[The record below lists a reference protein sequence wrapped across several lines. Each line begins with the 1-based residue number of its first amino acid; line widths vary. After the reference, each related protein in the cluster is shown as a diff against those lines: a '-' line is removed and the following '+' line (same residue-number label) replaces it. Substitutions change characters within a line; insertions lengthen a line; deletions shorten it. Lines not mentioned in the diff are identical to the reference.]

1 MADIRK
7 TFNFRDGVQVDDEVL
22 VVRGNRVGLGTTS
35 PDQLLDVRGNANITG
50 ITSTVNFNV
59 TGVGTFNQVKV
70 GNNIILDATSGVM
83 TATTFKGDGSSLSNI
98 PTSQWTDVNV
108 SAGVTSIYN
117 DGSVGVG
124 TTNPA
129 NPFQVGGDPN
139 NGIGVGIS
147 TSGNI
152 RASGIITATTF
163 SGTLIGNVT
172 GDVVGDVTG
181 TASTAT
187 LANTATLAVNS
198 QGLTGNPSISVTNV
212 NASGVGTF
220 PNLVTT
226 DLNTVTL
233 KGFNS
238 LRAPFG
244 ATTTIT
250 VTVATKVSGQHRY
263 HGSGSANGF
272 VLDGVQAPYLT
283 LTPGRTYRFD
293 VSDGSNAGHPLRF
306 FYDVDKTTPYTTG
319 VTASGNAGVSGSY
332 VELVISDTTPSV
344 LHYQCQTHDKMGNSV
359 QTGSNVLDT
368 EHDSTVRGTLTATT
382 FSGNLTGNV
391 TGNTQGIHTGA
402 VNLGDDVKATF
413 GSNSDAEIFHDA
425 SAGINDLRIIDKVG
439 HLKLETSS
447 DKDVRI
453 ITGST
458 QKINLRAI
466 PTQGVEIYFDGT
478 KRFETSGIGVTVYN
492 QLDTTNLKA
501 TGISTFVDIDLSG
514 TADLTNVYTSGIGT
528 FTRSFA
534 TNLNVS
540 GISTFGT
547 NIVANGN
554 LDLAGNI
561 DVDGMTELDDVNV
574 SSAATI
580 FAAQISRLNV
590 SGVTTSTGG
599 FVGNLTGNVTGTS
612 GGLSGTPTIVVN
624 GLTAS
629 TTKLGVTTAISLGIG
644 TDTANANIQI
654 HNAVSSSS
662 IVIGKNSSV
671 GTNNLQLRYG
681 GGASA
686 YSTSDSLDL
695 INYGDGNLNSFIT
708 GTSNFNWLKGSANI
722 LMSLTDSGNLGI
734 GKTDPTDRLHV
745 QGNATIT
752 GVTTF
757 TGNVTMTNLT
767 VPILNIADV
776 SANLIGNVNSA
787 GISTFRLMHISGTG
801 NGIGVGGT
809 ANGNFVNTGSTPLNT
824 TFVGSGVTNTTGRT
838 FSRAGSV
845 GIATDRFTNLGGG
858 SVPSLEVR
866 GATMIHGGFFKVGGK
881 SSPVTAQNARSLVD
895 FSDVVNTHDATNT
908 LAPVGYM
915 IVPRGTTAQRNALR
929 DGISS
934 SATLMTGSMFYD
946 TDLNKL
952 CVYDNGGWK
961 GVTLGAL

>member
-50 ITSTVNFNV
+50 VTSTVNFNV
-59 TGVGTFNQVKV
+59 TGVGTFNQIKL
-70 GNNIILDATSGVM
+70 GSGIILGNAGVI
-83 TATTFKGDGSSLSNI
+83 TATTFSGDGASLTNI
-98 PTSQWTDVNV
+98 PTSQWTDVG
-108 SAGVTSIYN
+108 AASIYN

-139 NGIGVGIS
+139 NGIGVGFS

-152 RASGIITATTF
+152 KASGIITATTF
-163 SGTLIGNVT
+163 SGALNGSVTGNVT
-172 GDVVGDVTG
+172 GNLTG
-181 TASTAT
+181 NADTAT
-187 LANTATLAVNS
+187 YAGVAGVATVAQN
-198 QGLTGNPSISVTNV
+198 LTGNPSISVTNV

-226 DLNTVTL
+226 DLSTVTL
-233 KGFNS
+233 KGYNS
-238 LRAPFG
+238 LRAPHG
-244 ATTTIT
+244 ATTTIV

-293 VSDGSNAGHPLRF
+293 VSDGTNAGHPLRF
-306 FYDVDKTTPYTTG
+306 YYDVDKTTPYTTG

-332 VELVISDTTPSV
+332 VDLVVSDTTPSV
-344 LHYQCQTHDKMGNSV
+344 LHYQCSSHSKMGNSV
-359 QTGSNVLDT
+359 QTGSNILDT
-368 EHDSTVRGTLTATT
+368 EHNSEVRGTLTATSLVGALT
-382 FSGNLTGNV
+382 GNVAGNVTGNLTGTAVTSTTFFGNVTGTGITATTFTGSLVGGVTGNV
-391 TGNTQGIHTGA
+391 TGLI
-402 VNLGDDVKATF
+402 
-413 GSNSDAEIFHDA
+413 NS
-425 SAGINDLRIIDKVG
+425 VG
-439 HLKLETSS
+439 VST
-447 DKDVRI
+447 
-453 ITGST
+453 ITRLS
-458 QKINLRAI
+458 
-466 PTQGVEIYFDGT
+466 
-478 KRFETSGIGVTVYN
+478 
-492 QLDTTNLKA
+492 TTNITA
-501 TGISTFVDIDLSG
+501 TGVSTFTDIDISG
-514 TADLTNVYTSGIGT
+514 TADLPNVYTSGIGT

-540 GISTFGT
+540 GVSTFGN
-547 NIVANGN
+547 NIVAQGN
-554 LDLAGNI
+554 LD
-561 DVDGMTELDDVNV
+561 VDGLTTLDDVNV
-574 SSAATI
+574 SAAATI
-580 FAAQISRLNV
+580 AKAVISALNV

-599 FVGNLTGNVTGTS
+599 FVGALTGNAT
-612 GGLSGTPTIVVN
+612 GLSGTPTVVVN
-624 GLTAS
+624 GLTA
-629 TTKLGVTTAISLGIG
+629 TTSKLGVSTATSIGIG
-644 TDTANANIQI
+644 TDTANANLQI
-654 HNAVSSSS
+654 HNASGASS
-662 IVIGKNSSV
+662 IVVGQNSAV
-671 GTNNLQLRYG
+671 ADNNLQLRYG

-686 YSTSDSLDL
+686 YSTSDSVDL

-708 GTSNFNWLKGSANI
+708 GTSNFNWLKGNANI

-745 QGNATIT
+745 QGNARIT

-757 TGNVTMTNLT
+757 TGNVTMSNLT

-787 GISTFRLMHISGTG
+787 GISTFRLMHIDGVG
-801 NGIGVGGT
+801 EGIGVGGT
-809 ANGNFVNTGSTPLNT
+809 ASGNFINAGNTPLNT
-824 TFVGSGVTNTTGRT
+824 TFVGSATTNTSRI
-838 FSRAGSV
+838 FSREGALGV
-845 GIATDRFTNLGGG
+845 GTDRFTHLGSG

-866 GATMIHGGFFKVGGK
+866 GATMVHGGFFKVGGK

-895 FSDVVNTHDATNT
+895 FSDTINSHDATNS
-908 LAPVGYM
+908 LAAVAYM

-929 DGISS
+929 DGVSGN
-934 SATLMTGSMFYD
+934 TNLLTGSMFYD

>member
-50 ITSTVNFNV
+50 VTSTVNFNV

-83 TATTFKGDGSSLSNI
+83 TATTFKGDGSTLSNI
-98 PTSQWTDVNV
+98 PTSQWVDVNLG
-108 SAGVTSIYN
+108 AGVTSIYN

-163 SGTLIGNVT
+163 SGAFSGNLT
-172 GDVVGDVTG
+172 GNVVGDVTG
-181 TASTAT
+181 TATTAT
-187 LANTATLAVNS
+187 LANTATLAVNA
-198 QGLTGNPSISVTNV
+198 QGLTGNPSVSVTNV

-220 PNLVTT
+220 PTLVTT

-233 KGFNS
+233 KGYNS
-238 LRAPFG
+238 LRAPHG
-244 ATTTIT
+244 TTTTIV

-293 VSDGSNAGHPLRF
+293 VSDGTNAGHPLRF
-306 FYDVDKTTPYTTG
+306 YYDVDKTTPYTTG

-332 VELVISDTTPSV
+332 VDLVVSDTTPSV

-359 QTGSNVLDT
+359 QTGSNILDT

-382 FSGNLTGNV
+382 FSGNLTGTGVTATTFTGALVGGVTGNVQGNLTGNV
-391 TGNTQGIHTGA
+391 TGDVQGDLTG
-402 VNLGDDVKATF
+402 DVT
-413 GSNSDAEIFHDA
+413 GNVTGLINS
-425 SAGINDLRIIDKVG
+425 VG
-439 HLKLETSS
+439 VST
-447 DKDVRI
+447 
-453 ITGST
+453 ITRLS
-458 QKINLRAI
+458 
-466 PTQGVEIYFDGT
+466 
-478 KRFETSGIGVTVYN
+478 
-492 QLDTTNLKA
+492 TTNITA
-501 TGISTFVDIDLSG
+501 TGVSTFTDIDISG
-514 TADLTNVYTSGIGT
+514 TADLPNVYTSGIGT

-540 GISTFGT
+540 GVSTFGT

-580 FAAQISRLNV
+580 FTAQISRLNV

-599 FVGNLTGNVTGTS
+599 FVGNLTGNATGTS
-612 GGLSGTPTIVVN
+612 GGLTGTPTIVVN
-624 GLTAS
+624 GLTA
-629 TTKLGVTTAISLGIG
+629 TTSKLGVSTATSIGIG

-654 HNAVSSSS
+654 HNAISSSS
-662 IVIGKNSSV
+662 IVIGKNSAV
-671 GTNNLQLRYG
+671 ADNNLQLRYG

-695 INYGDGNLNSFIT
+695 INHGDGNLNSFIT
-708 GTSNFNWLKGSANI
+708 GTSNFNWLKGNANI

-757 TGNVTMTNLT
+757 TGNVTMSNLT

-787 GISTFRLMHISGTG
+787 GISTFRLMHIDGVG
-801 NGIGVGGT
+801 EGIGVGGT
-809 ANGNFVNTGSTPLNT
+809 ASGNFINAGNTPLNT
-824 TFVGSGVTNTTGRT
+824 TFVGSATTNTSRI
-838 FSRAGSV
+838 FSREGAV
-845 GIATDRFTNLGGG
+845 GVGTDRFTHLGGG

-866 GATMIHGGFFKVGGK
+866 GATMVHGGFFKVGGK

-895 FSDVVNTHDATNT
+895 FSDTINSHDATNS
-908 LAPVGYM
+908 LAAVAYM

>member
-50 ITSTVNFNV
+50 VTSTVNFNV

-98 PTSQWTDVNV
+98 PTSQWVDVNLG
-108 SAGVTSIYN
+108 AGVTSIYN

-129 NPFQVGGDPN
+129 NPFQVGGNPN

-152 RASGIITATTF
+152 KASGIITATTF
-163 SGTLIGNVT
+163 SGSFSGDLTGN
-172 GDVVGDVTG
+172 VVGDVTG
-181 TASTAT
+181 TATTAT
-187 LANTATLAVNS
+187 LANTATLAVNA
-198 QGLTGNPSISVTNV
+198 QGLTGNPSVSVTNV

-220 PNLVTT
+220 PTLVTT

-233 KGFNS
+233 KGYNS
-238 LRAPFG
+238 LRAPHG
-244 ATTTIT
+244 TTTTIV
-250 VTVATKVSGQHRY
+250 VTVAAKVSGQHRY

-293 VSDGSNAGHPLRF
+293 VSDGTNAGHPLRF

-332 VELVISDTTPSV
+332 VDLVVSDTTPSV

-359 QTGSNVLDT
+359 QTGSNILDT
-368 EHDSTVRGTLTATT
+368 EHDSTVRGTFTATT
-382 FSGNLTGNV
+382 FSGNLTGTAVTSTTFFGNLTGTAVTATTFTGALVGGVTGNVQGNLTGNV
-391 TGNTQGIHTGA
+391 TGNVTG
-402 VNLGDDVKATF
+402 LI
-413 GSNSDAEIFHDA
+413 NS
-425 SAGINDLRIIDKVG
+425 VG
-439 HLKLETSS
+439 VST
-447 DKDVRI
+447 
-453 ITGST
+453 ITRLS
-458 QKINLRAI
+458 
-466 PTQGVEIYFDGT
+466 
-478 KRFETSGIGVTVYN
+478 
-492 QLDTTNLKA
+492 TTNISA
-501 TGISTFVDIDLSG
+501 TGVSTFTDIDISG
-514 TADLTNVYTSGIGT
+514 TADLPNVYTSGIGT

-540 GISTFGT
+540 GVSTFGN

-580 FAAQISRLNV
+580 FTAQISRLNI
-590 SGVTTSTGG
+590 SGITTSTGG

-612 GGLSGTPTIVVN
+612 GGLSGTPNIVVN
-624 GLTAS
+624 NLKTSGITTVGVLTATS
-629 TTKLGVTTAISLGIG
+629 IGIG
-644 TDTANANIQI
+644 TDSANANLQI
-654 HNAVSSSS
+654 HNASGASS
-662 IVIGKNSSV
+662 IVVGQNSAV
-671 GTNNLQLRYG
+671 ADNNLQLRYG

-686 YSTSDSLDL
+686 YSTSDSVDL

-708 GTSNFNWLKGSANI
+708 GTSNFNWLKGNSNI

-745 QGNATIT
+745 QGNARIT

-757 TGNVTMTNLT
+757 TGNVTMSNLT

-809 ANGNFVNTGSTPLNT
+809 ASGNFINAGNTPLNT
-824 TFVGSGVTNTTGRT
+824 TFVGSGTTNTSRI
-838 FSRAGSV
+838 FSREGALGV
-845 GIATDRFTNLGGG
+845 GTDRFTNVGGG

-895 FSDVVNTHDATNT
+895 FSDTINTHDATT
-908 LAPVGYM
+908 SFAPLAYM
-915 IVPRGTTAQRNALR
+915 VVPRGTTAQRNALR
-929 DGISS
+929 DGTNN

>member
-50 ITSTVNFNV
+50 VTSTVNFNV

-98 PTSQWTDVNV
+98 PTSQWVDVNLG
-108 SAGVTSIYN
+108 AGVTSIYN

-163 SGTLIGNVT
+163 SGAFSGNLT
-172 GDVVGDVTG
+172 GNVVGDVTG
-181 TASTAT
+181 TATTAT

-198 QGLTGNPSISVTNV
+198 QGLTGNPSVSVTNV

-220 PNLVTT
+220 PTLVTT

-233 KGFNS
+233 KGYNS
-238 LRAPFG
+238 LRAPHG
-244 ATTTIT
+244 ATTTIV
-250 VTVATKVSGQHRY
+250 VTVAAKVSGQHRY

-293 VSDGSNAGHPLRF
+293 VSDGTNAGHPLRF
-306 FYDVDKTTPYTTG
+306 YYDVDKTTPYTTG
-319 VTASGNAGVSGSY
+319 VTASGNSGVSGSY
-332 VELVISDTTPSV
+332 VDLVVSDTTPSV
-344 LHYQCQTHDKMGNSV
+344 LHYQCQNHDKMGNSV
-359 QTGSNVLDT
+359 QTSSNILDT

-382 FSGNLTGNV
+382 FSGNLTGTGVTATTFTGSLVGGVTGNVQGNLTGNV
-391 TGNTQGIHTGA
+391 TGDVQGDLTG
-402 VNLGDDVKATF
+402 DVT
-413 GSNSDAEIFHDA
+413 GNVTGLINS
-425 SAGINDLRIIDKVG
+425 VG
-439 HLKLETSS
+439 VST
-447 DKDVRI
+447 
-453 ITGST
+453 ITRLS
-458 QKINLRAI
+458 
-466 PTQGVEIYFDGT
+466 
-478 KRFETSGIGVTVYN
+478 
-492 QLDTTNLKA
+492 TTNITA
-501 TGISTFVDIDLSG
+501 TGVSTFTDIDISG
-514 TADLTNVYTSGIGT
+514 TADLPNVFTSGIGT

-540 GISTFGT
+540 GVSTFGT

-554 LDLAGNI
+554 LDLAGDI
-561 DVDGMTELDDVNV
+561 DVDGTTELDDVNV

-590 SGVTTSTGG
+590 SGITTSTGG
-599 FVGNLTGNVTGTS
+599 FVGNLTGNATGTS
-612 GGLSGTPTIVVN
+612 GGLSGTPSIVVN
-624 GLTAS
+624 GLTAD

-662 IVIGKNSSV
+662 IVIGKNSAV
-671 GTNNLQLRYG
+671 ADNNLQLRYG

-686 YSTSDSLDL
+686 YSTSESIDL

-708 GTSNFNWLKGSANI
+708 GTSNFNWLKGNANI

-757 TGNVTMTNLT
+757 TGNVIMSNLT
-767 VPILNIADV
+767 VPILNIDDV
-776 SANLIGNVNSA
+776 SANLVGNVNSA
-787 GISTFRLMHISGTG
+787 GISTFRLMHIDGVG
-801 NGIGVGGT
+801 EGIGVGAT
-809 ANGNFVNTGSTPLNT
+809 ASGNFFTAGSDSLNT
-824 TFVGSGVTNTTGRT
+824 TFVGSGATTPSRL
-838 FSRAGSV
+838 FSRSGAI
-845 GIATDRFTNLGGG
+845 GIATDRFTHLGGG

-881 SSPVTAQNARSLVD
+881 SSPVIGQNAKCLVD
-895 FSDVVNTHDATNT
+895 FHDVVNTHDSTQSLAT
-908 LAPVGYM
+908 VGYM
-915 IVPRGTTAQRNALR
+915 IVPRGTTAQRNALV
-929 DGISS
+929 DGQSLNSNLIS
-934 SATLMTGSMFYD
+934 GSMFYD
-946 TDLNKL
+946 TDLDKL
-952 CVYDNGGWK
+952 CIRVGSSWR
-961 GVTLGAL
+961 GVDTSAL

>member
-50 ITSTVNFNV
+50 VTSTVNFNV

-98 PTSQWTDVNV
+98 PTSQWVDVNLG
-108 SAGVTSIYN
+108 AGVTSIYN

-163 SGTLIGNVT
+163 SGAFSGNLT

-181 TASTAT
+181 TATTAT
-187 LANTATLAVNS
+187 LANTATLAVNA
-198 QGLTGNPSISVTNV
+198 QGLTGNPSVSVTNV

-220 PNLVTT
+220 PTLVTT

-233 KGFNS
+233 KGYNS
-238 LRAPFG
+238 LRAPHG
-244 ATTTIT
+244 ATTTIV
-250 VTVATKVSGQHRY
+250 VTVAAKVSGQHRY
-263 HGSGSANGF
+263 HGSGSLNGF

-293 VSDGSNAGHPLRF
+293 VSDGTNAGHPLRF
-306 FYDVDKTTPYTTG
+306 YYDVDKTTPYTTG

-332 VELVISDTTPSV
+332 VELVVSDTTPSV

-359 QTGSNVLDT
+359 QTGSNILDT

-382 FSGNLTGNV
+382 FSGNLTGTGVTATTFTGALVGGVTGNVQGNLTGNV
-391 TGNTQGIHTGA
+391 TGNVQGDLTGD
-402 VNLGDDVKATF
+402 VTGDVT
-413 GSNSDAEIFHDA
+413 GLINS
-425 SAGINDLRIIDKVG
+425 VG
-439 HLKLETSS
+439 LST
-447 DKDVRI
+447 
-453 ITGST
+453 ITRLS
-458 QKINLRAI
+458 
-466 PTQGVEIYFDGT
+466 
-478 KRFETSGIGVTVYN
+478 
-492 QLDTTNLKA
+492 TTNISA
-501 TGISTFVDIDLSG
+501 TGVSTFTDIDLSG

-540 GISTFGT
+540 GVSTFGT

-554 LDLAGNI
+554 LDLAGDI

-580 FAAQISRLNV
+580 FTAQISRLNV
-590 SGVTTSTGG
+590 SGITTSTGG

-612 GGLSGTPTIVVN
+612 GGLTGTPNIVVN
-624 GLTAS
+624 NLKTSGITTVGVLTATS
-629 TTKLGVTTAISLGIG
+629 IGIG
-644 TDTANANIQI
+644 TDSANANLQI
-654 HNAVSSSS
+654 HNASASSS
-662 IVIGKNSSV
+662 IVVGKNSAV
-671 GTNNLQLRYG
+671 GVNNLQLRYG
-681 GGASA
+681 GGASS
-686 YSTSDSLDL
+686 YSTSDSVDL

-708 GTSNFNWLKGSANI
+708 GASNFNWFKGNSNV

-734 GKTDPTDRLHV
+734 GITNPTERLIV
-745 QGNATIT
+745 QGNSNIT
-752 GVTTF
+752 GI
-757 TGNVTMTNLT
+757 LT
-767 VPILNIADV
+767 VGGALNITGQLNVPLVNSTDV
-776 SANLIGNVNSA
+776 SANLVGNVNST
-787 GISTFRLMHISGTG
+787 GISTFNFMNILGSP
-801 NGIGVGGT
+801 NSGIGIGASARGQGLTVGTVDPSQQVFIGIGT
-809 ANGNFVNTGSTPLNT
+809 NQGAI
-824 TFVGSGVTNTTGRT
+824 
-838 FSRAGSV
+838 
-845 GIATDRFTNLGGG
+845 GIRTDRLSSTSAGGG
-858 SVPSLEVR
+858 YYSLEVR
-866 GATMIHGGFFKVGGK
+866 GKVYFHGGGLKVGGQ
-881 SSPVTAQNARSLVD
+881 PNITPINTRAAVD
-895 FSDVVNTHDATNT
+895 FSEVVNTTDAATSE
-908 LAPVGYM
+908 AAGAYM
-915 IVPRGTTAQRNALR
+915 ILPRVNTTQRDALR
-929 DGISS
+929 DGTNNSS
-934 SATLMTGSMFYD
+934 TLRSGSIIYN
-946 TDLNKL
+946 TTLNKL
-952 CVYDNGGWK
+952 QVWTGSGWET
-961 GVTLGAL
+961 VTSS

>member
-50 ITSTVNFNV
+50 VTSTVNFNV
-59 TGVGTFNQVKV
+59 TGVGTFNQIKL
-70 GNNIILDATSGVM
+70 GSGIILGNAGVI
-83 TATTFKGDGSSLSNI
+83 TATTFSGDGASLTNI
-98 PTSQWTDVNV
+98 PTSQWTDVG
-108 SAGVTSIYN
+108 AASIYN

-139 NGIGVGIS
+139 NGIGVGFS

-152 RASGIITATTF
+152 KASGIITATTF
-163 SGTLIGNVT
+163 SGALNGSVTGNVT
-172 GDVVGDVTG
+172 GNLTG
-181 TASTAT
+181 NADTAT
-187 LANTATLAVNS
+187 YAGVAGVATVAQN
-198 QGLTGNPSISVTNV
+198 LTGNPSISVTNV

-226 DLNTVTL
+226 DLSTVTL
-233 KGFNS
+233 KGYNS
-238 LRAPFG
+238 LRAPHG
-244 ATTTIT
+244 ATTTIV

-293 VSDGSNAGHPLRF
+293 VSDGTNAGHPLRF
-306 FYDVDKTTPYTTG
+306 YYDVDKTTPYTTG

-332 VELVISDTTPSV
+332 VDLVVSDTTPSV
-344 LHYQCQTHDKMGNSV
+344 LHYQCSSHSKMGNSV
-359 QTGSNVLDT
+359 QTGSNILDT
-368 EHDSTVRGTLTATT
+368 EHNSEVRGTLTATSLVGALT
-382 FSGNLTGNV
+382 GNVAGNVTGNLTGTAVTSTTFFGNITGTGITATTFTGSLVGGVTGNV
-391 TGNTQGIHTGA
+391 TGLI
-402 VNLGDDVKATF
+402 
-413 GSNSDAEIFHDA
+413 NS
-425 SAGINDLRIIDKVG
+425 VG
-439 HLKLETSS
+439 LST
-447 DKDVRI
+447 
-453 ITGST
+453 ITRLS
-458 QKINLRAI
+458 
-466 PTQGVEIYFDGT
+466 
-478 KRFETSGIGVTVYN
+478 
-492 QLDTTNLKA
+492 TTNITA
-501 TGISTFVDIDLSG
+501 TGVSTFTDIDLSG
-514 TADLTNVYTSGIGT
+514 TADLPNVYTSGIGT

-540 GISTFGT
+540 GVSTFGN
-547 NIVANGN
+547 NIVAQGN
-554 LDLAGNI
+554 LD
-561 DVDGMTELDDVNV
+561 VDGLTTLDDVNV

-580 FAAQISRLNV
+580 TKAEVSALNV
-590 SGVTTSTGG
+590 SGVTTSAGG
-599 FVGNLTGNVTGTS
+599 FIGNVTGNAT
-612 GGLSGTPTIVVN
+612 GLSGTPTVVVN
-624 GLTAS
+624 GLTA
-629 TTKLGVTTAISLGIG
+629 TTSKLGVSTATSIGIG
-644 TDTANANIQI
+644 TDTANANLQI
-654 HNAVSSSS
+654 HNASGASS
-662 IVIGKNSSV
+662 IVVGQNSAV
-671 GTNNLQLRYG
+671 ADNNLQLRYG

-686 YSTSDSLDL
+686 YSTSDSVDL

-708 GTSNFNWLKGSANI
+708 GTSNFNWLKGNANI

-745 QGNATIT
+745 QGNARIT

-757 TGNVTMTNLT
+757 TGNVTMSNLT

-787 GISTFRLMHISGTG
+787 GISTFRLMHIDGVG
-801 NGIGVGGT
+801 EGIGVGGT
-809 ANGNFVNTGSTPLNT
+809 ASGNFINAGNTPLNT
-824 TFVGSGVTNTTGRT
+824 TFVGSATTNTSRI
-838 FSRAGSV
+838 FSREGALGV
-845 GIATDRFTNLGGG
+845 GTDRFTHLGSG

-866 GATMIHGGFFKVGGK
+866 GATMVHGGFFKVGGK

-895 FSDVVNTHDATNT
+895 FSDTINSHDATNS
-908 LAPVGYM
+908 LAAVAYM

>member
-50 ITSTVNFNV
+50 VTSTVNFNV
-59 TGVGTFNQVKV
+59 TGVGTFNQIKV
-70 GNNIILDATSGVM
+70 GAGIILDATSGVM
-83 TATTFKGDGSSLSNI
+83 TATTFKGDGSTLSNI

-163 SGTLIGNVT
+163 SGAFSGNLT
-172 GDVVGDVTG
+172 GNVVGDVTG

-187 LANTATLAVNS
+187 LADTATLAVNA
-198 QGLTGNPSISVTNV
+198 QGLTGNPSVSVTNV

-220 PNLVTT
+220 PTLVTT

-233 KGFNS
+233 KGYNS
-238 LRAPFG
+238 LRAPHG
-244 ATTTIT
+244 TTTTIV
-250 VTVATKVSGQHRY
+250 VTVAAKVSGQHRY

-293 VSDGSNAGHPLRF
+293 ISDGTNAGHPLRF

-319 VTASGNAGVSGSY
+319 VTVSGNAGVSGSY
-332 VELVISDTTPSV
+332 VDLVVSDTTPSV
-344 LHYQCQTHDKMGNSV
+344 LHYQCQTHEKMGNSV
-359 QTGSNVLDT
+359 QSGSNILDT
-368 EHDSTVRGTLTATT
+368 EHDSTVRGSLTATT
-382 FSGNLTGNV
+382 FNGNLTGTGVTATTFTGALVGGVTGNVQGDLTGDVTGNVQGDLTGDVTGNV
-391 TGNTQGIHTGA
+391 TGLI
-402 VNLGDDVKATF
+402 
-413 GSNSDAEIFHDA
+413 NS
-425 SAGINDLRIIDKVG
+425 VG
-439 HLKLETSS
+439 LST
-447 DKDVRI
+447 
-453 ITGST
+453 ITRLS
-458 QKINLRAI
+458 
-466 PTQGVEIYFDGT
+466 
-478 KRFETSGIGVTVYN
+478 
-492 QLDTTNLKA
+492 TTNISA
-501 TGISTFVDIDLSG
+501 TGVSTFTDIDLSG

-540 GISTFGT
+540 GVSTFGT

-580 FAAQISRLNV
+580 FTAQISRLNV
-590 SGVTTSTGG
+590 SGITTSTGG
-599 FVGNLTGNVTGTS
+599 FVGNLTGNATGTS
-612 GGLSGTPTIVVN
+612 GGLTGTPNIVVN
-624 GLTAS
+624 NLKTSGITTVGVLTATS
-629 TTKLGVTTAISLGIG
+629 IGIG
-644 TDTANANIQI
+644 TDSANANLQI
-654 HNAVSSSS
+654 HNASASSS
-662 IVIGKNSSV
+662 IVIGKNSAV
-671 GTNNLQLRYG
+671 ADNNLQLRYG

-686 YSTSDSLDL
+686 YSTSDSVDL

-708 GTSNFNWLKGSANI
+708 GTSNFNWLKGNANI

-734 GKTDPTDRLHV
+734 GKTNPTDRLHV

-801 NGIGVGGT
+801 NGIGIGGT
-809 ANGNFVNTGSTPLNT
+809 ASGNFVNAGSTPLNT
-824 TFVGSGVTNTTGRT
+824 TFVGSGVTNTSRI
-838 FSRAGSV
+838 FSRAGAV

-866 GATMIHGGFFKVGGK
+866 GASFFHGGFFKVGGK
-881 SSPVTAQNARSLVD
+881 SSPVNSTNARCLVD
-895 FSDVVNTHDATNT
+895 FSDVINTHDATNT
-908 LAPVGYM
+908 LAQVGYM

-929 DGISS
+929 DGQTTSS
-934 SATLMTGSMFYD
+934 TLLTGSMFYD

>member
-50 ITSTVNFNV
+50 VTSTVDFNV

-98 PTSQWTDVNV
+98 PTSQWTNVNQ
-108 SAGVTSIYN
+108 SGGITSIYN

-163 SGTLIGNVT
+163 SGAFSGNLT
-172 GDVVGDVTG
+172 GNVVGDVTG

-187 LANTATLAVNS
+187 LANTATLAVDA
-198 QGLTGNPSISVTNV
+198 QGLTGNPSVSVTNV

-220 PNLVTT
+220 PTLVTT

-233 KGFNS
+233 KGYNS
-238 LRAPFG
+238 LRAPHG
-244 ATTTIT
+244 TTTTIV
-250 VTVATKVSGQHRY
+250 VTVATKVSGEHRY

-293 VSDGSNAGHPLRF
+293 VSDGTNVNHPLRF
-306 FYDVDKTTPYTTG
+306 YYDVDKTTQYTTG
-319 VTASGNAGVSGSY
+319 VTVSGNAGVSGSY
-332 VELVISDTTPSV
+332 VEIVISDTTPSV
-344 LHYQCQTHDKMGNSV
+344 LHYMCQTHVKMGNSI
-359 QTGSNVLDT
+359 QIGSNILDT

-382 FSGNLTGNV
+382 FSGNLTGTGVTATTFTGALVGGVTGNVQGNLTGNV
-391 TGNTQGIHTGA
+391 TGDVQGDLTG
-402 VNLGDDVKATF
+402 DVT
-413 GSNSDAEIFHDA
+413 GNVTGLINS
-425 SAGINDLRIIDKVG
+425 VG
-439 HLKLETSS
+439 VST
-447 DKDVRI
+447 
-453 ITGST
+453 ITRLS
-458 QKINLRAI
+458 
-466 PTQGVEIYFDGT
+466 
-478 KRFETSGIGVTVYN
+478 
-492 QLDTTNLKA
+492 TTNISA
-501 TGISTFVDIDLSG
+501 TGVSTFTDIDISG
-514 TADLTNVYTSGIGT
+514 TADLPNVFTSGIGT

-540 GISTFGT
+540 GISTFGN

-554 LDLAGNI
+554 LDIAG
-561 DVDGMTELDDVNV
+561 DVDIDGTTELDDVNV

-580 FAAQISRLNV
+580 FTAQISRLNV
-590 SGVTTSTGG
+590 SGITTSTGG
-599 FVGNLTGNVTGTS
+599 FVGNLTGNATGTS
-612 GGLSGTPTIVVN
+612 GGLSGTPNIIINNLKTSGITTVGV
-624 GLTAS
+624 LTATS
-629 TTKLGVTTAISLGIG
+629 IGIG
-644 TDTANANIQI
+644 TDSANADLQI
-654 HNAVSSSS
+654 HNASASSS
-662 IVIGKNSSV
+662 IVIGKNSAVAS
-671 GTNNLQLRYG
+671 NNLQLRFG
-681 GGASA
+681 GGASSF
-686 YSTSDSLDL
+686 STSDSVDL
-695 INYGDGNLNSFIT
+695 INYGSGNLNSFIN
-708 GTSNFNWLKGSANI
+708 GTSNFNWLKGNANV

-757 TGNVTMTNLT
+757 TGNVTMSNLT

-776 SANLIGNVNSA
+776 SANLVGNVNSA
-787 GISTFRLMHISGTG
+787 GISTFRLMHIDGVG
-801 NGIGVGGT
+801 EGIGVGGT
-809 ANGNFVNTGSTPLNT
+809 ASGNFINAGNTPLNT
-824 TFVGSGVTNTTGRT
+824 TFVGSGTTNFNGRT
-838 FSRAGSV
+838 FSREGAV
-845 GIATDRFTNLGGG
+845 GIATDRFTHLGGG

-881 SSPVTAQNARSLVD
+881 SSNITAQNARSLVD
-895 FSDVVNTHDATNT
+895 FSDSVNTHDATNS
-908 LAPVGYM
+908 LAPVAYM

-929 DGISS
+929 DGVTT

>member
-50 ITSTVNFNV
+50 VTSTVNFNV

-98 PTSQWTDVNV
+98 PTSQWVDVNV

-163 SGTLIGNVT
+163 SGAFSGNLT
-172 GDVVGDVTG
+172 GNVVGDVTG
-181 TASTAT
+181 TATTAT

-220 PNLVTT
+220 PTLVTT

-233 KGFNS
+233 KGYNS
-238 LRAPFG
+238 LRAPHG
-244 ATTTIT
+244 TTTTIV

-293 VSDGSNAGHPLRF
+293 VADGTNAGHPLRF
-306 FYDVDKTTPYTTG
+306 YYDVDKTTPYTTG

-332 VELVISDTTPSV
+332 VDLVVSDTTPSV
-344 LHYQCQTHDKMGNSV
+344 LHYQCQTHEKMGNSV
-359 QTGSNVLDT
+359 QTGSNILDT
-368 EHDSTVRGTLTATT
+368 EHNSTVRGTLTATSLVGALT
-382 FSGNLTGNV
+382 GNVAGNVTGNLTGTAVTSTTFFGNVTGTGITATTFTGSLVGGVTGNV
-391 TGNTQGIHTGA
+391 TGLI
-402 VNLGDDVKATF
+402 
-413 GSNSDAEIFHDA
+413 NS
-425 SAGINDLRIIDKVG
+425 VG
-439 HLKLETSS
+439 LST
-447 DKDVRI
+447 
-453 ITGST
+453 ITRLS
-458 QKINLRAI
+458 
-466 PTQGVEIYFDGT
+466 
-478 KRFETSGIGVTVYN
+478 
-492 QLDTTNLKA
+492 TTNISA
-501 TGISTFVDIDLSG
+501 TGVSTFTDIDLSG

-540 GISTFGT
+540 GVSTFGT
-547 NIVANGN
+547 NIVANGD

-580 FAAQISRLNV
+580 FTAQISRLNV
-590 SGVTTSTGG
+590 SGITTSTGG
-599 FVGNLTGNVTGTS
+599 FVGNLTGNATGTS
-612 GGLSGTPTIVVN
+612 GGLTGTPTIVVN
-624 GLTAS
+624 GLTA
-629 TTKLGVTTAISLGIG
+629 TTSKLGVSTATSIGVG
-644 TDTANANIQI
+644 TDTANAEIQI
-654 HNAVSSSS
+654 HKPTGSSS
-662 IVIGKNSSV
+662 IVIGQNS
-671 GTNNLQLRYG
+671 GTDDNNLELRYG
-681 GGASA
+681 GGASS
-686 YSTSDSLDL
+686 YSTSDSVDL

-708 GTSNFNWLKGSANI
+708 GTSNFNWLKGNANI

-757 TGNVTMTNLT
+757 TGNVTMSNLT

-776 SANLIGNVNSA
+776 SANLVGNVNSA
-787 GISTFRLMHISGTG
+787 GISTFRLMHIDGVG
-801 NGIGVGGT
+801 EGIGVGGT
-809 ANGNFVNTGSTPLNT
+809 ASGNFINAGNTPLNT
-824 TFVGSGVTNTTGRT
+824 TFVGSATTNPSRI
-838 FSRAGSV
+838 FSREGAV
-845 GIATDRFTNLGGG
+845 GVGTDRFTHLGGG

-881 SSPVTAQNARSLVD
+881 SSPVTSQNARSLVD
-895 FSDVVNTHDATNT
+895 FSDTINSHDATNS
-908 LAPVGYM
+908 LAPVAYM

-929 DGISS
+929 DGVSS

>member
-50 ITSTVNFNV
+50 VTSTVNFNV
-59 TGVGTFNQVKV
+59 TGVGTFNQIKL
-70 GNNIILDATSGVM
+70 GSGIILGNAGVI
-83 TATTFKGDGSSLSNI
+83 TATTFSGDGASLTNI
-98 PTSQWTDVNV
+98 PTSQWTDVG
-108 SAGVTSIYN
+108 AASIYN

-139 NGIGVGIS
+139 NGIGVGFS

-152 RASGIITATTF
+152 KASGIITATTF
-163 SGTLIGNVT
+163 SGALNGSITGNVT
-172 GDVVGDVTG
+172 GNLTG
-181 TASTAT
+181 NADTAT
-187 LANTATLAVNS
+187 YAGVAGVATVAQN
-198 QGLTGNPSISVTNV
+198 LTGNPSISVTNV

-226 DLNTVTL
+226 DLSTVTL
-233 KGFNS
+233 KGYNS
-238 LRAPFG
+238 LRAPHG
-244 ATTTIT
+244 ATTTIV

-293 VSDGSNAGHPLRF
+293 VSDGTNAGHPLRF
-306 FYDVDKTTPYTTG
+306 YYDVDKTTPYTTG

-332 VELVISDTTPSV
+332 VDLVVSDTTPSV
-344 LHYQCQTHDKMGNSV
+344 LHYQCSSHSKMGNSV
-359 QTGSNVLDT
+359 QTGSNILDT
-368 EHDSTVRGTLTATT
+368 EHNSEVRGTLTATSLVGALT
-382 FSGNLTGNV
+382 GNVAGNVTGNLTGTAVTSTTFFGNITGTGITATTFTGSLVGGVTGNV
-391 TGNTQGIHTGA
+391 TGLI
-402 VNLGDDVKATF
+402 
-413 GSNSDAEIFHDA
+413 NS
-425 SAGINDLRIIDKVG
+425 VG
-439 HLKLETSS
+439 LST
-447 DKDVRI
+447 
-453 ITGST
+453 ITRLS
-458 QKINLRAI
+458 
-466 PTQGVEIYFDGT
+466 
-478 KRFETSGIGVTVYN
+478 
-492 QLDTTNLKA
+492 TTNITA
-501 TGISTFVDIDLSG
+501 TGVSTFTDIDLSG
-514 TADLTNVYTSGIGT
+514 TADLPNVYTSGIGT

-540 GISTFGT
+540 GVSTFGN
-547 NIVANGN
+547 NIVAQGN
-554 LDLAGNI
+554 LD
-561 DVDGMTELDDVNV
+561 VDGLTTLDDVNV
-574 SSAATI
+574 SAAATI
-580 FAAQISRLNV
+580 AKAVISALNV
-590 SGVTTSTGG
+590 SGVTTSAGG
-599 FVGNLTGNVTGTS
+599 FIGNVTGNAT
-612 GGLSGTPTIVVN
+612 GLSGTPTVVVN
-624 GLTAS
+624 GLTA
-629 TTKLGVTTAISLGIG
+629 TTSKLGVSTATSIGIG
-644 TDTANANIQI
+644 TDTANANLQI
-654 HNAVSSSS
+654 HNASGASS
-662 IVIGKNSSV
+662 IVVGQNSAV
-671 GTNNLQLRYG
+671 ADNNLQLRYG

-686 YSTSDSLDL
+686 YSTSDSVDL

-708 GTSNFNWLKGSANI
+708 GTSNFNWLKGNANI

-745 QGNATIT
+745 QGNARIT

-757 TGNVTMTNLT
+757 TGNVTMSNLT

-787 GISTFRLMHISGTG
+787 GISTFRLMHIDGVG
-801 NGIGVGGT
+801 EGIGVGGT
-809 ANGNFVNTGSTPLNT
+809 ASGNFINAGNTPLNT
-824 TFVGSGVTNTTGRT
+824 TFVGSATTNTSRI
-838 FSRAGSV
+838 FSREGALGV
-845 GIATDRFTNLGGG
+845 GTDRFTHLGSG

-866 GATMIHGGFFKVGGK
+866 GATMVHGGFFKVGGK

-895 FSDVVNTHDATNT
+895 FSDTINSHDATNS
-908 LAPVGYM
+908 LAAVAYM

>member
-50 ITSTVNFNV
+50 VTSTVNFNV

-83 TATTFKGDGSSLSNI
+83 TATTFKGDGSTLSNI
-98 PTSQWTDVNV
+98 PTSQWVDVNLG
-108 SAGVTSIYN
+108 AGVTSIYN

-163 SGTLIGNVT
+163 SGAFSGNLT
-172 GDVVGDVTG
+172 GNVVGDVTG
-181 TASTAT
+181 TATTAT

-220 PNLVTT
+220 PTLVTT

-233 KGFNS
+233 KGYNS
-238 LRAPFG
+238 LRAPHG
-244 ATTTIT
+244 ATTTIV

-293 VSDGSNAGHPLRF
+293 VSNGTNAGHPLRF
-306 FYDVDKTTPYTTG
+306 YYDVDKTTPYTTG

-332 VELVISDTTPSV
+332 VDLVVSDTTPSV

-359 QTGSNVLDT
+359 QTGSNILDT
-368 EHDSTVRGTLTATT
+368 EHDSEVRGTLTAT
-382 FSGNLTGNV
+382 SLVGALTGNV
-391 TGNTQGIHTGA
+391 TGNVTGNLTGTAVTSTTFFGNVTGTGIT
-402 VNLGDDVKATF
+402 ATTF
-413 GSNSDAEIFHDA
+413 
-425 SAGINDLRIIDKVG
+425 
-439 HLKLETSS
+439 
-447 DKDVRI
+447 
-453 ITGST
+453 TGS
-458 QKINLRAI
+458 LV
-466 PTQGVEIYFDGT
+466 G
-478 KRFETSGIGVTVYN
+478 GVTGNVTGLIN
-492 QLDTTNLKA
+492 SVGLSTITRLSTTNITA
-501 TGISTFVDIDLSG
+501 TGVSTFTDIDLSG

-540 GISTFGT
+540 GVSTFGN
-547 NIVANGN
+547 NIVAQGN
-554 LDLAGNI
+554 LD
-561 DVDGMTELDDVNV
+561 VDGLTTLDDVNV
-574 SSAATI
+574 SAAATI
-580 FAAQISRLNV
+580 AKAVISALNV

-599 FVGNLTGNVTGTS
+599 FVGNLTGNATGTS
-612 GGLSGTPTIVVN
+612 GGLSGTPNIIVN
-624 GLTAS
+624 GIKATGITTVGVLTATS
-629 TTKLGVTTAISLGIG
+629 IGVG
-644 TDTANANIQI
+644 TDTANAEIQI
-654 HNAVSSSS
+654 HKPTGSSS
-662 IVIGKNSSV
+662 IVIGQNS
-671 GTNNLQLRYG
+671 GTDDNNLELRYG
-681 GGASA
+681 GGASS
-686 YSTSDSLDL
+686 YSTSDSVDL

-708 GTSNFNWLKGSANI
+708 GTSNFNWLKGNANI

-757 TGNVTMTNLT
+757 TGNVTMSNLT

-787 GISTFRLMHISGTG
+787 GISTFRLMHIDGVG
-801 NGIGVGGT
+801 EGIGVGGT
-809 ANGNFVNTGSTPLNT
+809 ASGNFINAGQTPLNT
-824 TFVGSGVTNTTGRT
+824 TFVGSATTNPSRI
-838 FSRAGSV
+838 FSREGAV
-845 GIATDRFTNLGGG
+845 GVGTDRFTHLGGG

-881 SSPVTAQNARSLVD
+881 SSPVTSQNARSLVD
-895 FSDVVNTHDATNT
+895 FSDTINSHDATNS
-908 LAPVGYM
+908 LAPVAYM

-929 DGISS
+929 DGVSS